1 MKTND
6 ERVRKDAA
14 WLKDVLNNSG
24 NILNFPTYFQSSVRL
39 KNVLRDPNSSQQKI
53 VAAVAVDPMMSACVV
68 QMANTAKY
76 HQGSK
81 VSDLTTAVSRVGI
94 TIVKRLAIEVALKQL
109 SSCKEILEYHEFSRT
124 IWLHS
129 LEVASAANVI
139 AQEFDAINPYE
150 AEFAGLVSNL
160 GAFYLLYRAAMY
172 EPIAMDR
179 EKVKS
184 IVSRYYE
191 EAGLKI
197 LKHLDMPIDI
207 MDAVVT
213 SPLEGYFPDRI
224 PRSMRE
230 VVYIARIMADAKYLW
245 RNIHH
250 EENMVG
256 SIFMELG
263 DMIDQRSEEN
273 RKLYDR

>member
-53 VAAVAVDPMMSACVV
+53 VAAIAIYPMMSARVV

-76 HQGSK
+76 HQGSE
-81 VSDLTTAVSRVGI
+81 VSDIATAVSRVGI
-94 TIVKRLAIEVALKQL
+94 TTVKRLAVEVALKQL
-109 SSCKEILEYHEFSRT
+109 PFSKEILEYHEFSRT

-139 AQEFDAINPYE
+139 AQEFDVINPYE

-160 GAFYLLYRAAMY
+160 GAFYLLYHAAMY
-172 EPIAMDR
+172 EPIAIDR

-197 LKHLDMPIDI
+197 LKHLEMPIDI
-207 MDAVVT
+207 MDAVET
-213 SPLEGYFPDRI
+213 SPLEGYFLDRI

-273 RKLYDR
+273 RRLYER

>member
-14 WLKDVLNNSG
+14 WLKDVLSNPE
-24 NILNFPTYFQSSVRL
+24 NILNFPTYFQSAVRL

-68 QMANTAKY
+68 QIANTAKY

-109 SSCKEILEYHEFSRT
+109 SSCKEILEYREFSRT

-129 LEVASAANVI
+129 LEMASAASVI

-191 EAGLKI
+191 EAGLRI
-197 LKHLDMPIDI
+197 LKRLEIPIDI
-207 MDAVVT
+207 MDAVET

-245 RNIHH
+245 RNIQH

>member
-76 HQGSK
+76 YQGSK

-129 LEVASAANVI
+129 LEVASAASVI

-197 LKHLDMPIDI
+197 LSILTCLL
-207 MDAVVT
+207 T
-213 SPLEGYFPDRI
+213 SW
-224 PRSMRE
+224 MR
-230 VVYIARIMADAKYLW
+230 W
-245 RNIHH
+245 RQA
-250 EENMVG
+250 
-256 SIFMELG
+256 L
-263 DMIDQRSEEN
+263 
-273 RKLYDR
+273 

>member
-24 NILNFPTYFQSSVRL
+24 NILNFPTYFQSAVRL
-39 KNVLRDPNSSQQKI
+39 KNVLRDPNSSRQKI
-53 VAAVAVDPMMSACVV
+53 VATIAIDPMMSARVV

-76 HQGSK
+76 YQGSE
-81 VSDLTTAVSRVGI
+81 VSDLATAVSRVGT

-109 SSCKEILEYHEFSRT
+109 SSCKGILEYHELSRT

-139 AQEFDAINPYE
+139 AQEFDGINPYE

-172 EPIAMDR
+172 EPIAVDR

-207 MDAVVT
+207 MDAVET
-213 SPLEGYFPDRI
+213 SPLEGYFLDRI

-250 EENMVG
+250 QENMVG
-256 SIFMELG
+256 SVFMELG

>member
-1 MKTND
+1 MRKNE
-6 ERVRKDAA
+6 ERMRKDAA
-14 WLKDVLNNSG
+14 WLKDVLNSHTG
-24 NILNFPTYFQSSVRL
+24 MLDFPTCFQSSVRL

-68 QMANTAKY
+68 QIANSAKY

-94 TIVKRLAIEVALKQL
+94 TVVKRLAIEVALKQL
-109 SSCKEILEYHEFSRT
+109 SSCREILEYHEFSRT

-213 SPLEGYFPDRI
+213 SPLEGYFLDRI

-256 SIFMELG
+256 SVFMELG

>member
-1 MKTND
+1 MRSNED
-6 ERVRKDAA
+6 RVRKDAT
-14 WLKDVLNNSG
+14 WLKDVLSHPES
-24 NILNFPTYFQSSVRL
+24 ILNFPTYFQSAVRL
-39 KNVLRDPNSSQQKI
+39 KNVLKDPNSNRQKI
-53 VAAVAVDPMMSACVV
+53 VATIATDPMMSARVV

-76 HQGSK
+76 YQGSQI
-81 VSDLTTAVSRVGI
+81 SDLGTAVSRIGI
-94 TIVKRLAIEVALKQL
+94 TVVKRLAVAVALKQL
-109 SSCKEILEYHEFSRT
+109 PSCKEVLEHQEFSRI

-129 LEVASAANVI
+129 LETASAANVI

-172 EPIAMDR
+172 PPIAEDR

-191 EAGLKI
+191 GAGLRI
-197 LKHLDMPIDI
+197 LKHLDMPD
-207 MDAVVT
+207 DVLRAVKT
-213 SPLEGYFPDRI
+213 SPLEGYFLDRV
-224 PRSMRE
+224 PTSMRE

>member
-1 MKTND
+1 MRSNED
-6 ERVRKDAA
+6 RVRKDAA
-14 WLKDVLNNSG
+14 WLKDVLSNPES
-24 NILNFPTYFQSSVRL
+24 ILNFPTYFQSAVRL
-39 KNVLRDPNSSQQKI
+39 KNVLKDPNSSQQKI
-53 VAAVAVDPMMSACVV
+53 VATIAIDPLMSARVV

-76 HQGSK
+76 YQGSD
-81 VSDLTTAVSRVGI
+81 VSDLATAVSRIGI
-94 TIVKRLAIEVALKQL
+94 TVVKRLAIAVALKQL
-109 SSCKEILEYHEFSRT
+109 SSCKEILEFHEFSRQ

-129 LEVASAANVI
+129 LETASAASVI
-139 AQEFDAINPYE
+139 STEFDAINPYE

-160 GAFYLLYRAAMY
+160 GAFYMLYRAALY
-172 EPIAMDR
+172 PPIAMDR

-184 IVSRYYE
+184 IVSRYHE

-207 MDAVVT
+207 VDAVET
-213 SPLEGYFPDRI
+213 SPLEGVLIERV
-224 PRSMRE
+224 PRSLRE

-245 RNIHH
+245 RDLPH

-256 SIFMELG
+256 SVFMELG
-263 DMIDQRSEEN
+263 EMIDQKSEEN

>member
-68 QMANTAKY
+68 QIANTAKY

-94 TIVKRLAIEVALKQL
+94 TTVKRLAVEVALKQL
-109 SSCKEILEYHEFSRT
+109 PFSKEILEYHEFSRT

-197 LKHLDMPIDI
+197 LKHLGTPIDI

-213 SPLEGYFPDRI
+213 SPLEGYFLDRI

-245 RNIHH
+245 RNIHY

-256 SIFMELG
+256 SVFMELG

>member
-1 MKTND
+1 MRSNED
-6 ERVRKDAA
+6 RVRKDAA
-14 WLKDVLNNSG
+14 WLKDVLSNPES
-24 NILNFPTYFQSSVRL
+24 ILNFPTYFQSAVHL
-39 KNVLRDPNSSQQKI
+39 KNVLKDPNSSQQKI
-53 VAAVAVDPMMSACVV
+53 VATIAIDPLVSARVV

-76 HQGSK
+76 YQGSD
-81 VSDLTTAVSRVGI
+81 VSDLTTAVSRIGI
-94 TIVKRLAIEVALKQL
+94 TVVKRLAIDVALKQL

-172 EPIAMDR
+172 EPIAVDR

-207 MDAVVT
+207 MDAVET
-213 SPLEGYFPDRI
+213 SPLEGI
-224 PRSMRE
+224 LIEHVPRSLRE

-245 RNIHH
+245 RDLPH

-256 SIFMELG
+256 SVFMELG
-263 DMIDQRSEEN
+263 EMIDQKSEEN

>member
-14 WLKDVLNNSG
+14 WLKDVLSNPG

-53 VAAVAVDPMMSACVV
+53 VAAIAIDPMMSARVV

-76 HQGSK
+76 HQGSE
-81 VSDLTTAVSRVGI
+81 VSDLATAVSRVGI
-94 TIVKRLAIEVALKQL
+94 TIVKRLAVEVALKQL
-109 SSCKEILEYHEFSRT
+109 PFSKEILEYHEFSRA

-129 LEVASAANVI
+129 LEVASAANAI
-139 AQEFDAINPYE
+139 AHGFDAVNPYE

-172 EPIAMDR
+172 EPIAIDR

-197 LKHLDMPIDI
+197 LKHLNMPIDI
-207 MDAVVT
+207 MDAVET
-213 SPLEGYFPDRI
+213 SPLEGYFLDRV

-245 RNIHH
+245 RNINH
-250 EENMVG
+250 EENMAV
-256 SIFMELG
+256 SVFMELG

>member
-14 WLKDVLNNSG
+14 WLKDVLNNPE
-24 NILNFPTYFQSSVRL
+24 NILNFPTYFQSAVRL
-39 KNVLRDPNSSQQKI
+39 KNVLRDSNSSQQKI
-53 VAAVAVDPMMSACVV
+53 VSAIAIDPMMSARIV

-76 HQGSK
+76 YQGGE
-81 VSDLTTAVSRVGI
+81 VSDLSTAVSRVGV
-94 TIVKRLAIEVALKQL
+94 TTVKRLAIEMALRQL

-129 LEVASAANVI
+129 LELASAASAI

-160 GAFYLLYRAAMY
+160 GAFYLLHRAAIY
-172 EPIAMDR
+172 EPIAVDR

-184 IVSRYYE
+184 IVSCYHE
-191 EAGLKI
+191 EAGLMI
-197 LKHLDMPIDI
+197 LKHLNVPIGI
-207 MDAVVT
+207 MDAVET
-213 SPLEGYFPDRI
+213 SPLEGYSLDRA

-230 VVYIARIMADAKYLW
+230 VVYVARIMADAKYPW
-245 RNIHH
+245 RNINR

-256 SIFMELG
+256 SAFMELR
-263 DMIDQRSEEN
+263 DMIDQHSEEN
-273 RKLYDR
+273 RKLYE

>member
-6 ERVRKDAA
+6 ERVRRDAA
-14 WLKDVLNNSG
+14 WLKDVLSNPE
-24 NILNFPTYFQSSVRL
+24 NILNFPTYFQSAIRL
-39 KNVLRDPNSSQQKI
+39 KNVLRDPNSCQQKI
-53 VAAVAVDPMMSACVV
+53 VATIATDPMMSARIV
-68 QMANTAKY
+68 QVANSAKY
-76 HQGSK
+76 NQGGG
-81 VSDLTTAVSRVGI
+81 VSDLATAVSRIGI
-94 TIVKRLAIEVALKQL
+94 TTVKRLAIAVALKQL
-109 SSCKEILEYHEFSRT
+109 PSYKEIMDHHEFSRT

-129 LEVASAANVI
+129 LEVASAASVI
-139 AQEFDAINPYE
+139 AREFDVINPYE

-160 GAFYLLYRAAMY
+160 GAFYMLYRAALY
-172 EPIAMDR
+172 PPIAMDR

-184 IVSRYYE
+184 IVSCYHK

-207 MDAVVT
+207 IDAVET
-213 SPLEGYFPDRI
+213 SPLEGILIERV
-224 PRSMRE
+224 PRSLRE

-245 RNIHH
+245 RDLPH

-256 SIFMELG
+256 SVFMELG
-263 DMIDQRSEEN
+263 EMIDQKSEEN

>member
-1 MKTND
+1 METNQ

-14 WLKDVLNNSG
+14 WLKDVLSNRES
-24 NILNFPTYFQSSVRL
+24 ILNFPTYFQSAVRL
-39 KNVLRDPNSSQQKI
+39 KNVLRDPNSNQQKI
-53 VAAVAVDPMMSACVV
+53 VATVATDPLMSAHVV

-76 HQGSK
+76 YQGSE
-81 VSDLTTAVSRVGI
+81 VSDLTTAVSRIGI
-94 TIVKRLAIEVALKQL
+94 TVVKRLAVAVALKQL
-109 SSCKEILEYHEFSRT
+109 SSCKEVLEHQEFSRI

-129 LEVASAANVI
+129 LETASAANVI

-172 EPIAMDR
+172 PPIAEDR

-191 EAGLKI
+191 EAGLRI
-197 LKHLDMPIDI
+197 LKHLDMPVDVLH
-207 MDAVVT
+207 AVET
-213 SPLEGYFPDRI
+213 SPLEGYFLDRV
-224 PRSMRE
+224 PTSMRE
-230 VVYIARIMADAKYLW
+230 IIYIARIMADAKYLW
-245 RNIHH
+245 RDIPH

-256 SIFMELG
+256 SVFMELG

-273 RKLYDR
+273 RRLYDR